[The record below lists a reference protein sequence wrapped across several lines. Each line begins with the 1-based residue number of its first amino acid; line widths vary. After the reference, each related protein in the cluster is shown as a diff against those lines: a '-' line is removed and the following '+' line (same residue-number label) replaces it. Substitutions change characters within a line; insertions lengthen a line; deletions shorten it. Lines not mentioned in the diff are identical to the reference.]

1 MELRQLLNILWRRW
15 WLVVI
20 PTVVAGAYATYGYLT
35 TPVAGGFSTS
45 VRYTAAVPG
54 DVVEPDS
61 FEDAALAPWTSS
73 EYVSGA
79 LSDWVRTTSFSEEVS
94 AELARNDI
102 EIPAPL
108 IQGSIA
114 ANFDR
119 SVMVLILSWGDA
131 EQLLQIADAATTVLQ
146 ERTDAY
152 FPQIG
157 VVGISVT
164 ALDTPAVAPVPPP
177 LSARL
182 DPLIRAGLGVVAGIG
197 LAFLVE
203 YLDPTIRER
212 REIELMGLAVLSEIP
227 RGGK

>member
-1 MELRQLLNILWRRW
+1 MELRQLISILLRRW

-20 PTVVAGAYATYGYLT
+20 PTVVAAAYAVYGYVT

-54 DVVEPDS
+54 DVVEPES

-94 AELARNDI
+94 AELARTDI
-102 EIPAPL
+102 EIPAAALQPA
-108 IQGSIA
+108 IA

-131 EQLLQIADAATTVLQ
+131 QQLEQIAQAATTVLQ
-146 ERTDAY
+146 EQTDDY

-157 VVGISVT
+157 TVGISVT
-164 ALDTPAVAPVPPP
+164 ALDTPVIAPVPPP
-177 LSARL
+177 ISARL
-182 DPLIRAGLGVVAGIG
+182 DPIIRAALGVIAGVG
-197 LAFLVE
+197 LAFLIE
-203 YLDPTIRER
+203 YLDPTVRER
-212 REIELMGLAVLSEIP
+212 REVEALGLPVLSEIP
-227 RGGK
+227 RGK